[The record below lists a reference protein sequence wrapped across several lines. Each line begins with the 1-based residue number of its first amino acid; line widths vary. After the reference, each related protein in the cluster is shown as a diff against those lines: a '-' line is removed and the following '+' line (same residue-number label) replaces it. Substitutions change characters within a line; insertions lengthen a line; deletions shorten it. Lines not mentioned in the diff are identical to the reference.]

1 MDKKLEKIIDL
12 KLDASD
18 RDAERHGLIQYNYG
32 QILRIHGLDL
42 PPAVEI
48 QFSYREKG
56 GTTENRI
63 GTTKDGI
70 TEVQIPDKMLKN
82 NGTTQDYAIW
92 VFVYVT
98 DETSGNTVCRIKLYV
113 DSRPAPGEIGED
125 PEEKRILDEAVEM
138 VNQAADRA
146 EAAERGASD
155 QAAAAEQSKTDAAES
170 AETAK
175 KYLAETEEVKE
186 ETVKELTELSESVK
200 TVIADGEESIAEKQ
214 TLAEKSITDH
224 TDTEIARLDRETQAS
239 EERLTETIR
248 TANNTAEAVENT
260 ASEARRAKESLDASV
275 RDATETRETVAAS
288 VRTANAAKKNL
299 DQSTA
304 DANVAKTALDKTIQ
318 SADDQNT
325 SLGEKIETSKQL
337 KTDLQTAGEKATQDI
352 HTAGAEERSQMTQ
365 IAEQFQES
373 IDALTPD
380 DEIVDG
386 KPWTSKKIIDT
397 LCPELQETGNPV
409 TCYPVE
415 GYPLDI
421 TVSWEPTQAG
431 SGDPYPGGCGKNLL
445 DIRKCQSGYKQ
456 YNLTITIEEDVVNIK
471 GIPNTTMEYASF
483 VIASAPD
490 YRLSGLDYKITAF
503 CAKGSVKNVY
513 GLRSKN
519 EKEIAVTMPLTT
531 GQTVDVALRLMVS
544 VDVPSEYEPYENIW
558 PISGYDQIKISK
570 YGKNILKGT
579 KTFADIDHEVQT
591 VLGKI
596 QKDELFH
603 GCYTLKTN
611 RAWHGYKINFEKI
624 AKRCKIKVGDV
635 LTYSIWTRFDGIPI
649 KERGSYAFYGTD
661 TRAGKSMSAIIYEI
675 PLTKKAKEWIQLHYT
690 MTVTEEMLSYNSVRI
705 ESNYFEKT
713 DDYST
718 SVANAIFACPK
729 LELGSAPSGFSDTDV
744 MEPESRTFSLP
755 DMNYGGNLNI
765 NGEGMQKWV
774 LLTLDGT
781 EDWWKEVGKTA
792 NYVFFVKNVV
802 NPLTTCICNM
812 FRWKQYAYASAE
824 NEGFFAFESNGIGLH
839 FCVTETWD
847 TIDAWKAFL
856 AAEYAKGTPV
866 QIVCKLAEPV
876 PFTATGGQQ
885 IHALPGVN
893 TIITDADSATVKA
906 REDLTHYINRK
917 FDELSSAIVASAS
930 EAE

>member
-1 MDKKLEKIIDL
+1 MENTYNIIHVDF
-12 KLDASD
+12 KG
-18 RDAERHGLIQYNYG
+18 ERIAQKYNLWQYDYN
-32 QILRIHGLDL
+32 QILQISGLSL
-42 PPAVEI
+42 PATVEI
-48 QFSYREKG
+48 HFSLTEKSG
-56 GTTENRI
+56 KAETRVATTEN
-63 GTTKDGI
+63 GI
-70 TEVQIPDKMLKN
+70 TQVQIPNELLRNDGKSGN
-82 NGTTQDYAIW
+82 YSIFAFI
-92 VFVYVT
+92 YVV
-98 DETSGNTVCRIKLYV
+98 DEDSGNTEYEIILHV
-113 DSRPAPGEIGED
+113 DSRPAPGKITED
-125 PEEKRILDEAVEM
+125 LDEPHPFDEAVNA
-138 VNQAADRA
+138 VNA
-146 EAAERGASD
+146 AAERAETAEAEARS
-155 QAAAAEQSKTDAAES
+155 AADSATAAAES
-170 AETAK
+170 ARKSA
-175 KYLAETEEVKE
+175 EEVAQEKN
-186 ETVKELTELSESVK
+186 TATSAIQNQQ
-200 TVIADGEESIAEKQ
+200 TAAEK
-214 TLAEKSITDH
+214 AITDH
-224 TDTEIARLDRETQAS
+224 TDAEIGRLDRETQES
-239 EERLTETIR
+239 EDRLTETIR
-248 TANNTAEAVENT
+248 TANDTKEAAENT
-260 ASEARRAKESLDASV
+260 ISEARRVKESLDISVQNATKEKEAVEAS
-275 RDATETRETVAAS
+275 TS
-288 VRTANAAKKNL
+288 TANAAKKNL

-352 HTAGAEERSQMTQ
+352 HTAGEEERSQMTQ

-380 DEIVDG
+380 DSVVAG
-386 KPWTSKKIIDT
+386 KPWTSKKIIDI

-471 GIPNTTMEYASF
+471 GIPNTTMEFAPF

-490 YRLSGLDYKITAF
+490 YSLSGLDYKITAF
-503 CAKGSVKNVY
+503 CAKGSVKSVY

-519 EKEIAVTMPLTT
+519 EKEIAVMMQLTT
-531 GQTVDVALRLMVS
+531 GKAVDVALRLMVS
-544 VDVPSEYEPYENIW
+544 VDVPSEYEPYENVR

-579 KTFADIDHEVQT
+579 KTFANIDHEVQML
-591 VLGKI
+591 VGEI

-603 GCYTLKTN
+603 GCYTLKTI
-611 RAWHGYKINFEKI
+611 RAWSGYRINFEKI

-649 KERGSYAFYGTD
+649 KEHAVFSFYASD
-661 TRAGKSMSAIIYEI
+661 TRIGKIISAVIHKI
-675 PLTKKAKEWIQLHYT
+675 PLTEKAKEWIQLHYT
-690 MTVTEEMLSYNSVRI
+690 MTVTEEMLSCNSMQI
-705 ESNYFEKT
+705 ESNYSEKT
-713 DDYST
+713 DYST
-718 SVANAIFACPK
+718 SVANVIFACPK

-744 MEPESRTFSLP
+744 MEPESLSLSLP
-755 DMNYGGNLNI
+755 DTIYGGNLNL
-765 NGEGMQKWV
+765 NGEGQQKWV

-781 EDWWKEVGKTA
+781 ENWQEGVGKTA
-792 NYVFFVKNVV
+792 NYALFVKNVA

-812 FRWKQYAYASAE
+812 FRWKQYAYAFAK
-824 NEGFFAFESNGIGLH
+824 NEGFFAFESNGKRLH

-856 AAEYAKGTPV
+856 ADKYAKGTPV

>member
-1 MDKKLEKIIDL
+1 MENTYNIIHVDF
-12 KLDASD
+12 KG
-18 RDAERHGLIQYNYG
+18 ERIAQKYNLWQYDYN
-32 QILRIHGLDL
+32 QILQISGLSL
-42 PPAVEI
+42 PAAVEI
-48 QFSYREKG
+48 HFSLTEKSG
-56 GTTENRI
+56 KTETRVV
-63 GTTKDGI
+63 TTKNGI
-70 TEVQIPDKMLKN
+70 TQVQIPNELLRNDGKSGN
-82 NGTTQDYAIW
+82 YSIFAFI
-92 VFVYVT
+92 YVV
-98 DETSGNTVCRIKLYV
+98 DEDSGNTEYEIILHVK
-113 DSRPAPGEIGED
+113 SRPAPGEIGED

-214 TLAEKSITDH
+214 TIAEKSITDH
-224 TDTEIARLDRETQAS
+224 TDTEIARFDRETQAS
-239 EERLTETIR
+239 EDRLTETIR
-248 TANNTAEAVENT
+248 VADNTAETVKNT
-260 ASEARRAKESLDASV
+260 ASEARRVKESLDTSVKSATAEKEAVEAS
-275 RDATETRETVAAS
+275 TS
-288 VRTANAAKKNL
+288 TANAAKKNL

-304 DANVAKTALDKTIQ
+304 DTNVAKTALDKTIQ

-352 HTAGAEERSQMTQ
+352 HTAGEEERSQMTQ
-365 IAEQFQES
+365 IAAQFSES

-380 DEIVDG
+380 DRIVDG

-421 TVSWEPTQAG
+421 TVSWEPVQPG
-431 SGDPYPGGCGKNLL
+431 SGDPYPGGGGKNLL
-445 DIRKCQSGYKQ
+445 DIRKCQPGYKQ

-471 GIPNTTMEYASF
+471 GIPNTTMEFASF

-490 YRLSGLDYKITAF
+490 YSLSGLDYKITAF
-503 CAKGSVKNVY
+503 CAKGSVKSVY

-519 EKEIAVTMPLTT
+519 EKEIAVMMQLTT
-531 GQTVDVALRLMVS
+531 GKAVDVALRLMVS
-544 VDVPSEYEPYENIW
+544 VDVPSEYEPYENIRQ
-558 PISGYDQIKISK
+558 IFGYDQIKISK

-579 KTFADIDHEVQT
+579 KTFANIDHEVQML
-591 VLGKI
+591 VGEI

-603 GCYTLKTN
+603 GCYTLKTI
-611 RAWHGYKINFEKI
+611 RAWSGYRINFEKI

-649 KERGSYAFYGTD
+649 KEHAVFSFYASD
-661 TRAGKSMSAIIYEI
+661 TRIGKIISAVIHKI
-675 PLTKKAKEWIQLHYT
+675 PLTEKAKEWIQLHYT
-690 MTVTEEMLSYNSVRI
+690 MTVTEEMLSCNSMRI
-705 ESNYFEKT
+705 ESNYSEKT
-713 DDYST
+713 DYST
-718 SVANAIFACPK
+718 SVANVIFACPK

-744 MEPESRTFSLP
+744 MEPESLSLSLP
-755 DMNYGGNLNI
+755 DTIYGGNLNL
-765 NGEGMQKWV
+765 NGEGQQGWA
-774 LLTLDGT
+774 LDGT
-781 EDWWKEVGKTA
+781 EKWIADENYISLNIDHDAVEGSGAGMCSHLPYIYNYGGRCVFADLSHIYVGTKLRLEYT
-792 NYVFFVKNVV
+792 
-802 NPLTTCICNM
+802 LD
-812 FRWKQYAYASAE
+812 S
-824 NEGFFAFESNGIGLH
+824 
-839 FCVTETWD
+839 
-847 TIDAWKAFL
+847 WKAFL
-856 AAEYAKGTPV
+856 ADQYAKGTPV
-866 QIVCKLAEPV
+866 QIAYKLTEPV
-876 PFTATGGQQ
+876 PFTVAETQP

-893 TIITDADSATVKA
+893 TIITDADSVSVKA

>member
-18 RDAERHGLIQYNYG
+18 RDAERHGLIQYDYG

-63 GTTKDGI
+63 GTTKDGV

-98 DETSGNTVCRIKLYV
+98 DETSGNTVYRIKLYV
-113 DSRPAPGEIGED
+113 DSRPAPGELTED
-125 PEEKRILDEAVEM
+125 LDEPHPFDEAVNA
-138 VNQAADRA
+138 VNA
-146 EAAERGASD
+146 AAERAETAEAEARS
-155 QAAAAEQSKTDAAES
+155 AADSATAAAES
-170 AETAK
+170 ARKSAEAVAQEKNTAIS
-175 KYLAETEEVKE
+175 A
-186 ETVKELTELSESVK
+186 
-200 TVIADGEESIAEKQ
+200 IQDQQAAAEK
-214 TLAEKSITDH
+214 AITDH
-224 TDTEIARLDRETQAS
+224 TDAEIGRLDRETQES
-239 EERLTETIR
+239 EDRLTETIR
-248 TANNTAEAVENT
+248 TANDTKEAAENT
-260 ASEARRAKESLDASV
+260 ISEARRVKESLDISVQNATKEKEAVEAS
-275 RDATETRETVAAS
+275 TS
-288 VRTANAAKKNL
+288 TANAAKKNL

-352 HTAGAEERSQMTQ
+352 HTAGEEERSQMTQ

-380 DEIVDG
+380 DSVVAG
-386 KPWTSKKIIDT
+386 KPWTSKKIIDI

-409 TCYPVE
+409 TCYPFA

-421 TVSWEPTQAG
+421 TVSWEPTQEG
-431 SGDPYPGGCGKNLL
+431 SGDPYPGGGGKNLL
-445 DIRKCQSGYKQ
+445 DIRKCQPAHKAYG
-456 YNLTITIEEDVVNIK
+456 LTITIEEDVINIK
-471 GIPNTTMEYASF
+471 GTSNTTMN
-483 VIASAPD
+483 IATFDVVDTPD
-490 YRLSGLDYKITAF
+490 YSLSGLNYKITAF
-503 CAKGSVKNVY
+503 PIKGSIIGVY
-513 GLRSKN
+513 GLRNEN
-519 EKEIAVTMPLTT
+519 EKKIAVGLPLTT
-531 GQTVDVALRLMVS
+531 GQVIDVALRLMVS
-544 VDVPSEYEPYENIW
+544 VDVPSEYEPYENIR

-661 TRAGKSMSAIIYEI
+661 TRTGKSMSAIIHEI

-765 NGEGMQKWV
+765 NGEGMQEWA

-781 EDWWKEVGKTA
+781 ENWWEGVGKTA
-792 NYVFFVKNVV
+792 DYVFFAKNVA

>member
-1 MDKKLEKIIDL
+1 MENTYNIIHVDF
-12 KLDASD
+12 KG
-18 RDAERHGLIQYNYG
+18 ERIAQKYNLWQYDYN
-32 QILRIHGLDL
+32 QILQISGLSL
-42 PPAVEI
+42 PATVEI
-48 QFSYREKG
+48 HFSLTEKSG
-56 GTTENRI
+56 KAETRVATTEN
-63 GTTKDGI
+63 GI
-70 TEVQIPDKMLKN
+70 TQVQIPNELLRNDGKSGN
-82 NGTTQDYAIW
+82 YSIFAFI
-92 VFVYVT
+92 YVV
-98 DETSGNTVCRIKLYV
+98 DEDSGNTEYEIILHV
-113 DSRPAPGEIGED
+113 DSRPAPGKITED
-125 PEEKRILDEAVEM
+125 LDEPHPFDEAVNA
-138 VNQAADRA
+138 VNA
-146 EAAERGASD
+146 AAERAETAEAEARS
-155 QAAAAEQSKTDAAES
+155 AADSATAAAES
-170 AETAK
+170 ARKSA
-175 KYLAETEEVKE
+175 EEVAQEKN
-186 ETVKELTELSESVK
+186 TATSAIQNQQ
-200 TVIADGEESIAEKQ
+200 TAAEK
-214 TLAEKSITDH
+214 AITDH
-224 TDTEIARLDRETQAS
+224 TDAEIGRLDRETQES
-239 EERLTETIR
+239 EDRLTETIR
-248 TANNTAEAVENT
+248 TANDTKEAAENT
-260 ASEARRAKESLDASV
+260 ISEARRVKESLDISVQNATKEKEAVEAS
-275 RDATETRETVAAS
+275 TS
-288 VRTANAAKKNL
+288 TANAAKKNL

-352 HTAGAEERSQMTQ
+352 HTAGEEERSQMTQ

-380 DEIVDG
+380 DSVVAG
-386 KPWTSKKIIDT
+386 KPWTSKKIIDI

-471 GIPNTTMEYASF
+471 GIPNTTMEFAPF

-490 YRLSGLDYKITAF
+490 YSLSGLDYKITAF
-503 CAKGSVKNVY
+503 CAKGSVKSVY

-519 EKEIAVTMPLTT
+519 EKEIAVMMQLTT
-531 GQTVDVALRLMVS
+531 GKAVDVALRLMVS
-544 VDVPSEYEPYENIW
+544 VDVPSEYEPYENVR

-579 KTFADIDHEVQT
+579 KTFANIDHEVQML
-591 VLGKI
+591 VGEI

-603 GCYTLKTN
+603 GCYTLKTI
-611 RAWHGYKINFEKI
+611 RAWSGYRINFEKI

-635 LTYSIWTRFDGIPI
+635 LTYSIWTRFDGIQI
-649 KERGSYAFYGTD
+649 KEHAVFSFYASD
-661 TRAGKSMSAIIYEI
+661 TRIGKIISAVIHKI
-675 PLTKKAKEWIQLHYT
+675 PLTEKAKEWIQLHYT
-690 MTVTEEMLSYNSVRI
+690 MTVTEEMLSCNSMRI
-705 ESNYFEKT
+705 ESNYSEKT
-713 DDYST
+713 DYST
-718 SVANAIFACPK
+718 SVANVIFACPK

-744 MEPESRTFSLP
+744 MEPESLSLSLP
-755 DMNYGGNLNI
+755 DTIYGGNLNL
-765 NGEGMQKWV
+765 NGEGQQEWV

-781 EDWWKEVGKTA
+781 ENWQEGVGKTA
-792 NYVFFVKNVV
+792 NYALFVKNVA

-812 FRWKQYAYASAE
+812 FRWKQYAYAFAK
-824 NEGFFAFESNGIGLH
+824 NEGFFAFESNGKRLH

-856 AAEYAKGTPV
+856 ADKYAKGTPV

>member
-1 MDKKLEKIIDL
+1 MENTYNIIHVDF
-12 KLDASD
+12 KG
-18 RDAERHGLIQYNYG
+18 ERIAQKYNLWQYDYN
-32 QILRIHGLDL
+32 QILQISGLSL
-42 PPAVEI
+42 PATVEI
-48 QFSYREKG
+48 HFSLTGNTGE
-56 GTTENRI
+56 TETRVA
-63 GTTKDGI
+63 TTKNGI
-70 TEVQIPDKMLKN
+70 TQVQIPNELLRNDGKSGN
-82 NGTTQDYAIW
+82 YSIFAFI
-92 VFVYVT
+92 YVV
-98 DETSGNTVCRIKLYV
+98 DEDSGNTEYEIILHVK
-113 DSRPAPGEIGED
+113 SRPAPGEIGED

-170 AETAK
+170 AETTK

-318 SADDQNT
+318 SADDQNA

-431 SGDPYPGGCGKNLL
+431 SGDPYPGGGGKNLL
-445 DIRKCQSGYKQ
+445 DTSKCQSGYKQ

-544 VDVPSEYEPYENIW
+544 VDVPSEYEPYENIR

-579 KTFADIDHEVQT
+579 KTFANIDHEVQML
-591 VLGKI
+591 VGEI

-603 GCYTLKTN
+603 GCYTLKTI
-611 RAWHGYKINFEKI
+611 RAWSGYRINFEKI

-649 KERGSYAFYGTD
+649 KEHAVFSFYASN
-661 TRAGKSMSAIIYEI
+661 TRIGKIISAVIHKI
-675 PLTKKAKEWIQLHYT
+675 PLTEKAKEWIQLHYT
-690 MTVTEEMLSYNSVRI
+690 MTVTEEMLSCNSMRI
-705 ESNYFEKT
+705 ESNYSEKT
-713 DDYST
+713 DYST
-718 SVANAIFACPK
+718 SVANVIFACPK

-744 MEPESRTFSLP
+744 MEPESLSLSLP
-755 DMNYGGNLNI
+755 DTIYGGNLNL
-765 NGEGMQKWV
+765 NGEGQQGWA
-774 LLTLDGT
+774 LLALDGT
-781 EDWWKEVGKTA
+781 EKWIADENYISLNIDHDAVEGSGAGMCSHLPYIYNYGGRCVFADLSHIYVGTKLRLEYT
-792 NYVFFVKNVV
+792 
-802 NPLTTCICNM
+802 LD
-812 FRWKQYAYASAE
+812 S
-824 NEGFFAFESNGIGLH
+824 
-839 FCVTETWD
+839 
-847 TIDAWKAFL
+847 WKAFL
-856 AAEYAKGTPV
+856 ADQCAKGTPV
-866 QIVCKLAEPV
+866 QIAYKLTEPV
-876 PFTATGGQQ
+876 PFTVAETQP

-893 TIITDADSATVKA
+893 TIITDADSVSVKA
-906 REDLTHYINRK
+906 REDLTHYMDCK

>member
-1 MDKKLEKIIDL
+1 MENTYNIIHVDF
-12 KLDASD
+12 KG
-18 RDAERHGLIQYNYG
+18 ERIAQKYNLWQYDYN
-32 QILRIHGLDL
+32 QILQISGLSL
-42 PPAVEI
+42 PATVEI
-48 QFSYREKG
+48 HFSLTEKSG
-56 GTTENRI
+56 KAETRVATTEN
-63 GTTKDGI
+63 GI
-70 TEVQIPDKMLKN
+70 TQVQIPNELLRNDGKSGN
-82 NGTTQDYAIW
+82 YSIFAFI
-92 VFVYVT
+92 YVV
-98 DETSGNTVCRIKLYV
+98 DEDSGNTEYEIILHV
-113 DSRPAPGEIGED
+113 DSRPAPGKITED
-125 PEEKRILDEAVEM
+125 LDEPHPFDEAVNA
-138 VNQAADRA
+138 VNA
-146 EAAERGASD
+146 AAERAETAEAEARS
-155 QAAAAEQSKTDAAES
+155 AADSATAAAES
-170 AETAK
+170 ARKSA
-175 KYLAETEEVKE
+175 EEVAQEKN
-186 ETVKELTELSESVK
+186 TATSAIQNQQ
-200 TVIADGEESIAEKQ
+200 TAAEK
-214 TLAEKSITDH
+214 AITDH
-224 TDTEIARLDRETQAS
+224 TDAEIGRLDRETQES
-239 EERLTETIR
+239 EDRLTETIR
-248 TANNTAEAVENT
+248 TANDTKEAAENT
-260 ASEARRAKESLDASV
+260 ISEARRVKESLDISVQNATKEKEAVEAS
-275 RDATETRETVAAS
+275 TS
-288 VRTANAAKKNL
+288 TANAAKKNL

-352 HTAGAEERSQMTQ
+352 HTAGEEERSQMTQ

-380 DEIVDG
+380 DSVVAG
-386 KPWTSKKIIDT
+386 KPWTSKKIIDI

-471 GIPNTTMEYASF
+471 GIPNTTMEFAPF

-490 YRLSGLDYKITAF
+490 YSLSGLDYKITAF
-503 CAKGSVKNVY
+503 CAKGSVKSVY

-519 EKEIAVTMPLTT
+519 EKEIAVMMQLTT
-531 GQTVDVALRLMVS
+531 GKAVDVALRLMVS
-544 VDVPSEYEPYENIW
+544 VDVPSEYEPYENVR

-579 KTFADIDHEVQT
+579 KTFANIDHEVQML
-591 VLGKI
+591 VGEI

-603 GCYTLKTN
+603 GCYTLKTI
-611 RAWHGYKINFEKI
+611 RAWSGYRINFEKI

-649 KERGSYAFYGTD
+649 KEHAVFSFYASD
-661 TRAGKSMSAIIYEI
+661 TRIGKIISAVIHKI
-675 PLTKKAKEWIQLHYT
+675 PLTEKAKEWIQLHYT
-690 MTVTEEMLSYNSVRI
+690 MTVTEEMLSCNSMRI
-705 ESNYFEKT
+705 ESNYSEKT
-713 DDYST
+713 DYST
-718 SVANAIFACPK
+718 SVANVIFACPK

-744 MEPESRTFSLP
+744 MEPESLSLSLP
-755 DMNYGGNLNI
+755 DTIYGGNLNL
-765 NGEGMQKWV
+765 NGEGQQEWV

-781 EDWWKEVGKTA
+781 ENWQEGVGKTA
-792 NYVFFVKNVV
+792 NYALFVKNVA

-812 FRWKQYAYASAE
+812 FRWKQYAYAFAK
-824 NEGFFAFESNGIGLH
+824 NEGFFAFESNGKRLH

-856 AAEYAKGTPV
+856 ADKYAKGTPV